1 MFLEKNILFV
11 TANKS
16 VYRNA
21 TDFCVIILYPA
32 TTKFTVAYRQF
43 SDRIF
48 YVYVSCHLQTVSFPS
63 LFPIWIPFI
72 FFFSFDC
79 HG

>member
-1 MFLEKNILFV
+1 MLSRINRVYFIQGKLYLQWWAGAVVMFLENNILFV

-16 VYRNA
+16 VYRNE

-43 SDRIF
+43 FDRIF
-48 YVYVSCHLQTVSFPS
+48 YVYV
-63 LFPIWIPFI
+63 
-72 FFFSFDC
+72 
-79 HG
+79 